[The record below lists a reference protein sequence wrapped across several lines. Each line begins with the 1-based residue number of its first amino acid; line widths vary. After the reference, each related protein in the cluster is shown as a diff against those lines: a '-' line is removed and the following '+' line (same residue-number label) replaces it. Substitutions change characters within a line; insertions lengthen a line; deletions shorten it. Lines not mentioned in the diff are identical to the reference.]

1 MIEDRF
7 TLTQETKLFE
17 GAGLVISDNDS
28 MEESERYIL
37 VKTPHAK
44 ALSALIYRLKE
55 IFRGEIDGFTK
66 YAFYGRLGEAA
77 LKSQDDVRTL
87 LLDVIDEA
95 FRFVGSGESIEY
107 FAYGSNM
114 DEIQMIERCPSAN
127 VIGVGRLPGYRFA
140 LDAKGTATILKS
152 PNDTVWGVIWSIASK
167 DLVILDKYEGIRSRC
182 YKHTFVLIEGENQS
196 YDTLVYISL
205 RGDNHGVRREEYLEK
220 IIQAAEKWQL
230 PEDYRMSLSGLF

>member
-1 MIEDRF
+1 LTPLLSAIRNLRFMVPCLIPCKTAYTKSSKERQSMVRELIELKDEVIEDRF

-95 FRFVGSGESIEY
+95 FRFIGSGESIEY
-107 FAYGSNM
+107 FAYV
-114 DEIQMIERCPSAN
+114 P
-127 VIGVGRLPGYRFA
+127 
-140 LDAKGTATILKS
+140 
-152 PNDTVWGVIWSIASK
+152 IWMRIK
-167 DLVILDKYEGIRSRC
+167 
-182 YKHTFVLIEGENQS
+182 
-196 YDTLVYISL
+196 
-205 RGDNHGVRREEYLEK
+205 
-220 IIQAAEKWQL
+220 
-230 PEDYRMSLSGLF
+230 